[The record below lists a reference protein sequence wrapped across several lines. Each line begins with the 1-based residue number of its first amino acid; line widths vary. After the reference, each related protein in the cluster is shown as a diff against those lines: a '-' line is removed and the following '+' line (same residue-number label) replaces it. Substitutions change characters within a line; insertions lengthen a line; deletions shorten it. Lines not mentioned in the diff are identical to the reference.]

1 MPLYILNATASL
13 RMIDPEIWLPMTPAD
28 RLDTAFE
35 AALRH
40 YQAVLGQTFEPI
52 PRCQWIETSAFW
64 AVVTD
69 EPDGYLLRV
78 TTGLVDQV
86 TELWR
91 SACADDGFLAGA
103 GQPVDADADQLI
115 HLTLAWLMLHE
126 LQHVELNHFDLA
138 GQSDLAETRNAPSF
152 EIASRE
158 PPKHAPMLTLP
169 EHLQSVARFCLEL
182 QADHDASEI
191 LLERYSPDEWV
202 RLRQR
207 IMAVSAM
214 VMLIEREDAKN
225 GQRGKTHPKAA
236 TRIFQ
241 LLGHVTE
248 LPLIPAQLA
257 AHRNGTNQI
266 DPADI
271 VSPEEQAAYGKY
283 VTIPS
288 FFDAVHL
295 ARIANAE
302 SITQDLG
309 DPTDFFKDIATAKI
323 GSQKADPLRTEGAR
337 EWSKFVASNAA
348 ILRHLSA

>member
-1 MPLYILNATASL
+1 
-13 RMIDPEIWLPMTPAD
+13 MTTPTD

-52 PRCQWIETSAFW
+52 PRCKWVETSDFW
-64 AVVTD
+64 AVVTS
-69 EPDGYLLRV
+69 EPEGYLLRV

-86 TELWR
+86 MELWQ
-91 SACADDGFLAGA
+91 SAFNDDGFLAGA
-103 GQPVDADADQLI
+103 GQPVNADTDQLI
-115 HLTLAWLMLHE
+115 HLTLTWLMLHE
-126 LQHVELNHFDLA
+126 LQHVELNHFDLTA
-138 GQSDLAETRNAPSF
+138 QFAIAETRNAPSF

-158 PPKHAPMLTLP
+158 PPKHAPMLALP
-169 EHLQSVARFCLEL
+169 EHLQSDAPFCLEL

-214 VMLIEREDAKN
+214 VMLIEREDARNGKN
-225 GQRGKTHPKAA
+225 GKTHPKAA

-257 AHRNGTNQI
+257 AHRKETTQV
-266 DPADI
+266 DPADLD
-271 VSPEEQAAYGKY
+271 SPEEQAAYGKH

-288 FFDAVHL
+288 FFDAVNL
-295 ARIANAE
+295 ARIADAE

-323 GSQKADPLRTEGAR
+323 GSQEADPLRTKGAR
-337 EWSKFVASNAA
+337 EWSKVVTSNAA
-348 ILRHLSA
+348 ILTHLSA